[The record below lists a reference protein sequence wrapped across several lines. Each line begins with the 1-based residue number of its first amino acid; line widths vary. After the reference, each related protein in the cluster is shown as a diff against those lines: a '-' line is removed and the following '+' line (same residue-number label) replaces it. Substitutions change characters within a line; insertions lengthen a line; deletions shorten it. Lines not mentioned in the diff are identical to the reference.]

1 MSGPWA
7 RFGSAAAGIFGPL
20 APGRSALALALLVAA
35 CAGGEAPPAAT
46 SGKATDTSSNATA
59 SSAMVKDVAVG
70 APGRAPRPA
79 VAPPGTRRMAQLVGL
94 QGSDLAL
101 LLGPPGLMRR
111 DPPAEVWQYAG
122 PGCVLHVFFY
132 LGPDA
137 GDYRVVHV
145 ESVYRGETR
154 TKSDDC
160 LARILEDAR
169 SAGRS
174 S

>member
-1 MSGPWA
+1 MRHRHKDTVMRGPGACW
-7 RFGSAAAGIFGPL
+7 RPLSATL
-20 APGRSALALALLVAA
+20 AVVALLMTA
-35 CAGGEAPPAAT
+35 CAGGEAPPEA
-46 SGKATDTSSNATA
+46 SGKASDTASNATA
-59 SSAMVKDVAVG
+59 SSAMTKEVAVG

-79 VAPPGTRRMAQLVGL
+79 VSAPGARRTAQLVGL

-101 LLGPPGLMRR
+101 FLGPPSLVRR

-122 PGCVLHVFFY
+122 PGCALHVFFY

-145 ESVYRGETR
+145 ESVYRGESR
-154 TKSDDC
+154 PEGDDC
-160 LARILEDAR
+160 LARILKDAKR
-169 SAGRS
+169 AGRS

>member
-1 MSGPWA
+1 
-7 RFGSAAAGIFGPL
+7 
-20 APGRSALALALLVAA
+20 
-35 CAGGEAPPAAT
+35 
-46 SGKATDTSSNATA
+46 
-59 SSAMVKDVAVG
+59 
-70 APGRAPRPA
+70 
-79 VAPPGTRRMAQLVGL
+79 MAHLVGL

-101 LLGPPGLMRR
+101 LLGPPSLIRR

-122 PGCVLHVFFY
+122 PGCALHVFFY

-145 ESVYRGETR
+145 ESVYRRESR
-154 TKSDDC
+154 PESDDC
-160 LARILEDAR
+160 LTRILEDAK